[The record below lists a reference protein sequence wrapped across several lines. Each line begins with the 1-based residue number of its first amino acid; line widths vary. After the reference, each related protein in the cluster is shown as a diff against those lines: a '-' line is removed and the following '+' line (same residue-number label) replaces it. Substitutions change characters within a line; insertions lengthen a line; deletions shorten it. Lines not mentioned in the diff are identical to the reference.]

1 MIRSAQSVLVTGAS
15 SGLGQAT
22 AHRAR
27 DEGWRVFGTAR
38 AEADLAR
45 LAEEG
50 LEPIPLELCD
60 PRSVEA
66 AVQTVLSQTDGHLDA
81 LVNNAGY
88 SQIGAVED
96 VTRDEL
102 REQFE
107 TNVFGTMDLTNRLLP
122 TFLERGAGTVVFIS
136 SVCARVPVPYLGS
149 YSASKAALEAL
160 VDSLRRELR
169 GSGVGLHLVE
179 PGIFNTGCYAR
190 TTRHFE
196 NVSRSKTSRH
206 AERCRGALRQFEEEL
221 RGLPASR
228 NGLVAEAVLDYLS
241 GKRRSARR
249 VVPGPARIYEV
260 ARRLLPDSLLDR
272 ALLRRR
278 GGSHKGGG

>member
-1 MIRSAQSVLVTGAS
+1 MSWSSTLLVTGCS
-15 SGLGQAT
+15 SGLGLAT

-27 DEGWRVFGTAR
+27 DLGWRVLGTAR
-38 AEADLAR
+38 TDADLAR
-45 LAEEG
+45 IEEAG
-50 LEPIPLELCD
+50 LEPIQLELL
-60 PRSVEA
+60 STSSIESA
-66 AVQTVLSQTDGHLDA
+66 AEEVLARTGGRLDG

-88 SQIGAVED
+88 SQLGAIED

-107 TNVFGTMDLTNRLLP
+107 TNVFGTMELTNRLLP
-122 TFLERGAGTVVFIS
+122 SFLSRGEGRIVFIS

-160 VDSLRRELR
+160 VDSLRREIR

-190 TTRHFE
+190 TTAHFE
-196 NVSRSKTSRH
+196 GVSRSRTSRH
-206 AERCRGALRQFEEEL
+206 ADRCRAALRQFEEEL
-221 RGLPASR
+221 STIPASR
-228 NGLVAEAVLDYLS
+228 NALVADAVLDYLT

-249 VVPGPARIYEV
+249 VVPGPARVYEI
-260 ARRLLPDSLLDR
+260 ARRLLPDGLLDR
-272 ALLRRR
+272 AVLRRR
-278 GGSHKGGG
+278 GGDL